1 MFVQVSN
8 ETWYSVYLIK
18 LRTPDTKLLQVIEEE
33 QCKDAMSCEH
43 LTELLFKLS
52 AKEEN
57 YRELMLLI
65 ETEEEIP
72 IKNWKWT
79 S

>member
-1 MFVQVSN
+1 M
-8 ETWYSVYLIK
+8 
-18 LRTPDTKLLQVIEEE
+18 PDTKLLQVIEEE
-33 QCKDAMSCEH
+33 QCKDAMGCER

-72 IKNWKWT
+72 IKNWIRNWLNPENT
-79 S
+79 FHCTLCTRDQ